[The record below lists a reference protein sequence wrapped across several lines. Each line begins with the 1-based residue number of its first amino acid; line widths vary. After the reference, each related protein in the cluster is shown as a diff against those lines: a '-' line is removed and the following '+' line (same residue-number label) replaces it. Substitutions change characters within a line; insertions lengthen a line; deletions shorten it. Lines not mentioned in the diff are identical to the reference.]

1 MKSSYPIYGVIWNDD
16 NRLGVAK
23 SIDKLPIFILP
34 PQGLVPDW
42 KTLYFDFYDGIYGD
56 YISSDAGL
64 RLCSKQLRDILQT
77 EASPDDKL
85 QWLEVV
91 LRKGSEEQT
100 FYALHFSERH
110 PILDTEHTEYVPK
123 SNSVIK
129 PAFSKKLCHN
139 FNIFDYPRK
148 YSGTEFFIRDH
159 VKKAIEAAKCT
170 GMEFW
175 GRPEY

>member
-1 MKSSYPIYGVIWNDD
+1 MKTNYPIYGVIWNDD
-16 NRLGVAK
+16 NRLGVAE
-23 SIDKLPIFILP
+23 SIGKLPLFILP
-34 PQGLVPDW
+34 PQGVVNNWITLVFNF
-42 KTLYFDFYDGIYGD
+42 KDGMYGD
-56 YISSDAGL
+56 YISSNADL
-64 RLCSKQLRDILQT
+64 RLCSQRLRDIIQS
-77 EASPDDKL
+77 EKSPDDKL

-91 LRKGSEEQT
+91 LRKGSEERVY
-100 FYALHFSERH
+100 FALYFPERH
-110 PILDTEHTEYVPK
+110 PVLDTEHTEYVPK

-129 PAFSKKLCHN
+129 PAFSKKLCCS

-148 YSGTEFFIRDH
+148 YSGTEFFIRDN